1 MKIQCNSFLWP
12 CRRVFANGHLE
23 QLREMVARAELKLPS
38 KEELEKELVS
48 VAESGEESLEG
59 WHRYFTE
66 KRAQLLAF
74 LDQAIALGTFI
85 RCSL

>member
-38 KEELEKELVS
+38 KEELEKGV
-48 VAESGEESLEG
+48 
-59 WHRYFTE
+59 
-66 KRAQLLAF
+66 Q
-74 LDQAIALGTFI
+74 DQAVVDVAGTA
-85 RCSL
+85 